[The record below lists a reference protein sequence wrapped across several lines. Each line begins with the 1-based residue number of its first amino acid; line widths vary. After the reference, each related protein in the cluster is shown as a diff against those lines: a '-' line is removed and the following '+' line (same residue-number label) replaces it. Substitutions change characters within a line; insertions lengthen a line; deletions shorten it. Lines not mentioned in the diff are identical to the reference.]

1 MPHSAIGWHLPQRTE
16 VTHFGFRQGSQGS
29 HRSDQR
35 AAMVREASG
44 ASDKAL
50 AEVDIVWACSAH
62 HLKHVLTAKLRA
74 RFRLW
79 PERRPKTLLKSME
92 WAIAT

>member
-1 MPHSAIGWHLPQRTE
+1 MPHPADRWHLPERTE
-16 VTHFGFRQGSQGS
+16 VTHFGFRQGS

-35 AAMVREASG
+35 AAMVREASE

-50 AEVDIVWACSAH
+50 AEVSTVWACSVH

-74 RFRLW
+74 RFKLW
-79 PERRPKTLLKSME
+79 PERRLEPLLSSME
-92 WAIAT
+92 WAIAA